1 MARASVPTDT
11 APEVDRLDGFALPR
25 EQVRLYGH
33 AAAEAALLDAY
44 RSRRI
49 HHAWIFGGPKG
60 SGKATLAFRFARF
73 VLAHPDPGAADVAA
87 ARDLHVEDVHPAA
100 RRIAA
105 GSHAD
110 LLHLRRPWD
119 DKAKRFKT
127 ELPVD
132 EIRRTVGFFGS
143 TAGEGG
149 WRIAIVDPAD
159 DMNGNAANALLKI
172 LEEPPPRSLFLIVS
186 HQPGRLLPTIRSR
199 CRTLSLDPLS
209 PEDVGHA
216 LADFGATQEHPA
228 GAVAAASA
236 LSEGSIRRAALMLDL
251 NGVALYEQ
259 IRSLTRDLPRLDLRA
274 GHALADHLTQRGQD
288 DLWDLGLEFLI
299 RVTTERAHDAV
310 GRDLA
315 GAARW
320 AQLSAEIESRAATAD
335 ALNLDR
341 KALGLSILRALVD
354 TARNSL

>member
-1 MARASVPTDT
+1 MARASVSIEQ

-25 EQVRLYGH
+25 EQARLYGH
-33 AAAEAALLDAY
+33 SGAEDSLLDAY

-49 HHAWIFGGPKG
+49 HHAWILGGPKG

-73 VLAHPDPGAADVAA
+73 VLANPDPGAAAVASARNLDVDAG
-87 ARDLHVEDVHPAA
+87 HPAA

-105 GSHAD
+105 GAHAD
-110 LLHLRRPWD
+110 LLHMRRPWD

-172 LEEPPPRSLFLIVS
+172 LEEPPARALFLIIA

-199 CRTLSLDPLS
+199 CRTLPLDPLS
-209 PEDVGHA
+209 PEEVTAA
-216 LADFGATQEHPA
+216 LTDFGVAAGHPA
-228 GAVAAASA
+228 GAVAAAAA
-236 LSEGSIRRAALMLDL
+236 LSEGSIRRAALMLEL
-251 NGVALYEQ
+251 GGVALYEQ
-259 IRSLTRDLPRLDLRA
+259 IRALTRDLPRLDVRA
-274 GHALADHLTQRGQD
+274 GHALAEQLTQRGQD
-288 DLWDLGLEFLI
+288 DLWELGLEFLI
-299 RVTTERAHDAV
+299 RMASERAHDVV
-310 GRDLA
+310 GRNLRQ
-315 GAARW
+315 AARW
-320 AQLSAEIESRAATAD
+320 AELAADIEAKAATAD

-341 KALGLSILRALVD
+341 KALVLAILRGLVD
-354 TARNSL
+354 TARNSI

>member
-1 MARASVPTDT
+1 MARASVPLES
-11 APEVDRLDGFALPR
+11 APEVDQLDGFALPR
-25 EQVRLYGH
+25 EQTRLVGH
-33 AAAEAALLDAY
+33 ASAQAALLDAY

-49 HHAWIFGGPKG
+49 HHAWILGGPKG

-73 VLAHPDPGAADVAA
+73 VLANPDPGSPGVAA
-87 ARDLHVEDVHPAA
+87 AHDLAVDAAHPTA
-100 RRIAA
+100 RRIAVGA
-105 GSHAD
+105 HAD

-172 LEEPPPRSLFLIVS
+172 LEEPPARSLFLIVA

-199 CRTLSLDPLS
+199 CRTLSLDPLDPDDIS
-209 PEDVGHA
+209 RA
-216 LADFGATQEHPA
+216 LADFGVAAQHPP
-228 GAVAAASA
+228 GAVAAAAA
-236 LSEGSIRRAALMLDL
+236 LSEGSIRRAALMLEL

-259 IRSLTRDLPRLDLRA
+259 IRALTRELPRLDLRA
-274 GHALADHLTQRGQD
+274 GHALADQLTQRGQE
-288 DLWDLGLEFLI
+288 DLWELGLEFLI

-310 GRDLA
+310 GRNLA

-320 AQLSAEIESRAATAD
+320 AELSAEIEARAATAD

-341 KALGLSILRALVD
+341 KALVLSILRALVD